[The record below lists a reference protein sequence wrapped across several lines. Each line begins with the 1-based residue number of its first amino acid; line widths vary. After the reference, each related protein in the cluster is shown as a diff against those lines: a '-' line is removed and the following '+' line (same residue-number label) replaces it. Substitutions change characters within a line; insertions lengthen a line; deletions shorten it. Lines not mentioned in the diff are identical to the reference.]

1 MLTTFQKIEQLVR
14 EIQQYIKEE
23 KQVMVVVKTRK
34 EADYLAFIFLQKDF
48 SAVSWHVLRRPWQK
62 AEIYPAYGAKKY
74 NIIFSTTCISAKKE
88 ED

>member
-48 SAVSWHVLRRPWQK
+48 SAVS
-62 AEIYPAYGAKKY
+62 
-74 NIIFSTTCISAKKE
+74 
-88 ED
+88 